1 MRKLQEG
8 MNEPDFDSRFGG
20 IEATG
25 PKCLISEAGMA
36 AVVCRALQVF
46 FCECA
51 NFYRGRRPGSLRY
64 CV

>member
-1 MRKLQEG
+1 LPKYIFDGSWGKWGMRKLQEG

-46 FCECA
+46 
-51 NFYRGRRPGSLRY
+51 LL
-64 CV
+64 